1 VSSDESDA
9 EIITSGLR
17 IRRRHPPAHPNV
29 HRPQPTTAE
38 PFFVGEEGDGEDVA
52 EYLADMPLSSELSGF
67 STDEEEE
74 EEEEEESPEDESE
87 DEVEAEADGMVWE
100 NSSKARLEM
109 QHDAAL
115 RASLSTLLS
124 CARALPPKRV
134 EGLRVVQSVSPPS
147 SDGSGRGRKRS
158 RSRQRREREKVV
170 RRTMVTL
177 AVTVGAVVVLSVL
190 SFSAGYLVRSEEA
203 RRVRVR

>member
-1 VSSDESDA
+1 
-9 EIITSGLR
+9 
-17 IRRRHPPAHPNV
+17 
-29 HRPQPTTAE
+29 
-38 PFFVGEEGDGEDVA
+38 
-52 EYLADMPLSSELSGF
+52 MPLSSELEGF
-67 STDEEEE
+67 STSDD
-74 EEEEEESPEDESE
+74 EESPEDESE
-87 DEVEAEADGMVWE
+87 EEEGEPEAEAEAEGMVWE

-109 QHDAAL
+109 EHDAAL

-147 SDGSGRGRKRS
+147 SDGSGRSRRRS
-158 RSRQRREREKVV
+158 RSRERREREKVV

-190 SFSAGYLVRSEEA
+190 SFSAGYLVRGEEA